1 MHYSIIIPTFN
12 QIAYTRAC
20 LDAIAKNT
28 PGSSDYEVVVVDN
41 GSKDETPSYL
51 HEWGARD
58 SARHRYILLEHNTGF
73 SSASN
78 LGADVAN
85 GDYLVLLNNDTE
97 VQEGWLAAL
106 EMGLRRPGAG
116 IVGPKLVFPGTR
128 TINHAGYTYNYAAG
142 GGYPIYF
149 NYPENAE
156 PVCYD
161 RRYQAVLGACM
172 LIRRELFLKVGGFG
186 EFGLE
191 DIDLC
196 FKVREAGFDVWY
208 CHESVVFHHGS
219 VTLKG
224 TDAGLLPCSDLKE
237 FNHRWSSEWFRED
250 DEENYR
256 QDGFSRIVKSRNSI
270 ELTDYRQVSQEL
282 LERAVQRVELGEV
295 HEAVNDLKYALK
307 IFPRNR
313 PAVICLAALYQEAGA
328 AELAIEILEAFI
340 GKDPAFL
347 SGASMLYR
355 LYGSLQMEDKKETLI
370 SLLRNYYYGIPAN
383 LLEEELRGG
392 IPLTTPG
399 CIDM

>member
-1 MHYSIIIPTFN
+1 
-12 QIAYTRAC
+12 
-20 LDAIAKNT
+20 
-28 PGSSDYEVVVVDN
+28 
-41 GSKDETPSYL
+41 
-51 HEWGARD
+51 
-58 SARHRYILLEHNTGF
+58 
-73 SSASN
+73 
-78 LGADVAN
+78 
-85 GDYLVLLNNDTE
+85 
-97 VQEGWLAAL
+97 
-106 EMGLRRPGAG
+106 
-116 IVGPKLVFPGTR
+116 
-128 TINHAGYTYNYAAG
+128 
-142 GGYPIYF
+142 
-149 NYPENAE
+149 
-156 PVCYD
+156 
-161 RRYQAVLGACM
+161 
-172 LIRRELFLKVGGFG
+172 
-186 EFGLE
+186 
-191 DIDLC
+191 
-196 FKVREAGFDVWY
+196 
-208 CHESVVFHHGS
+208 
-219 VTLKG
+219 
-224 TDAGLLPCSDLKE
+224 LLPCSDLKE

-256 QDGFSRIVKSRNSI
+256 QDGFSQIVKSRNSI

-313 PAVICLAALYQEAGA
+313 PAVICLAALYQEAGE

-383 LLEEELRGG
+383 LLEKELRGG